1 MSDHPFHALPDRG
14 KEPTSKRNLDAWISR
29 AVSMLPDAPLAER
42 RLSWLV
48 ASSVVVAA
56 LQQALHTDG
65 LPRFLLNGGAYLEV
79 RLGLKSRATADVDT
93 LFRGSFDDFLEV
105 LDSVLTTWGTLTLQ
119 RTEIEVIEGARR
131 VVKPRRFRIQ
141 LLLGGAVWR
150 AIDIEVAPDEG
161 GAGDRVE
168 TVPATPLHH
177 FGLPSAVELA
187 GIAMDYQVAQKLH
200 ACSDPHQP
208 PEFVNDRARDIVDLV
223 LIRDA
228 FYGDAYDLPE
238 LRRACEALF
247 EARQNDTLALGG
259 EPRGWPPPVVAY
271 EDWQS
276 DFAKACDEAGVTLDL
291 DTAVAEVNEWIAT
304 IANR

>member
-1 MSDHPFHALPDRG
+1 VTNHPFDALPDRG
-14 KEPTSKRNLDAWISR
+14 KEPTSKRNLDAWITQ
-29 AVSMLPDAPLAER
+29 AVGKLPDAPLAER

-65 LPRFLLNGGAYLEV
+65 LPRFLLKGGAYLEV
-79 RLGLKSRATADVDT
+79 RLGLNARATADVDT

-105 LDSVLTTWGTLTLQ
+105 LEGVLTTWGPLTLQ

-141 LLLGGAVWR
+141 LVLGGQVWR
-150 AIDIEVAPDEG
+150 AIDVEVAPDEG

-208 PEFVNDRARDIVDLV
+208 PEFINDRARDIVDLI
-223 LIRDA
+223 LIRNA
-228 FYGDAYDLPE
+228 FYNDAYDIAE

-247 EARQNDTLALGG
+247 EARQVDALELNA
-259 EPRGWPPPVVAY
+259 EPRMWPPTVVGY
-271 EDWQS
+271 DDWRS
-276 DFAKACDEAGVTLDL
+276 DFAKACEEVGVTIDL
-291 DTAVAEVNEWIAT
+291 DTAVAEINDWVARISAG
-304 IANR
+304 